1 MISVSRRVLLYWLLL
16 LIPTLI
22 VGAGA
27 FWLVQ
32 REEARI
38 NEHRRAADTA
48 RRAAIEARTRLIAE
62 NIEVIVSDVQ
72 AGLMA
77 TLNAAPDTSPAAF
90 LSEWRRANPLVRD
103 TFQASGAGRLL
114 WGRASDATLAWL
126 ATSPWREPAPHPA
139 AATTDDELARANEF
153 LLDTPPATAPAR
165 RRDQQASAD
174 NVGNFNLARQELQ
187 QVAKVQNRADYP
199 LSAPAAPPPS
209 SKIADTRH
217 GSAGI
222 PARDITHDIAAK
234 NARAPA
240 LASSSATT
248 TAASS
253 ARSSTSLA
261 PLALADSSSSTT
273 AAASSAAAAA
283 SAAEITAAPAAA
295 PPTRAAELSFDETS
309 SPIAK
314 QHAEQRAGAQ
324 SKIQNPKS
332 KSPLPLSLPLP
343 APERTGWTPWRD
355 ASGTPHLHGWRLSA
369 NGTVLVVEI
378 DLDAIASRLRDV
390 LPVNIE
396 SDEAYAIGEIGH
408 PPTHTVGRI
417 EDAPAKFSPV
427 KFPPA
432 KTARQPAITL
442 PVSASLL
449 PGWAVAG
456 YAAPAAAPNG
466 GRAFFLLG
474 TLLVATIVIA
484 ILAGGALLVRQARLS
499 AAESAQKT
507 SFVANVSHEL
517 KTPLTTIRLYA
528 ELLEQGRVRDE
539 ARRAGYLQTISR
551 ETQRLARLVNNVLD
565 FSRLEQGRKKLDLA
579 PRDLREEIARIL
591 DRHAPRLAEAGL
603 RLDLLR
609 PAAPCIVTTDLDAV
623 EQIIINLLD
632 NACKYAA
639 AGGEVT
645 VTLSDSDAGA
655 PPVNRSAGIPA
666 RDIADKFQAKREAC
680 HVHAPAHDQ
689 TVRAPARGQTTRAS
703 AHGQTTRA
711 AVTITVSDRGPGIP
725 PAHRALI
732 FEKFH
737 RVDDTLTAAQGGAGL
752 GLSIARQLARALGGE
767 LTHSPREGGGSE
779 FTLTLRT

>member
-16 LIPTLI
+16 LVPTLI

-32 REEARI
+32 REEVRI
-38 NEHRRAADTA
+38 NERRRSADTT

-77 TLNAAPDTSPAAF
+77 TLNDAPDTSPAAF

-126 ATSPWREPAPHPA
+126 ATSPWREPAPRPA
-139 AATTDDELARANEF
+139 AASTDDELARANAF
-153 LLDTPPATAPAR
+153 LLDTPPDTADAR
-165 RRDQQASAD
+165 KHAQVTGNVQQL
-174 NVGNFNLARQELQ
+174 NIARQELQ
-187 QVAKVQNRADYP
+187 QVAKVQNRFDSVASSNAAPP
-199 LSAPAAPPPS
+199 LAVHGATGVTPVAGTAVQTRGQEARTPAATAAAAEAETEAPAPAAE
-209 SKIADTRH
+209 I
-217 GSAGI
+217 
-222 PARDITHDIAAK
+222 
-234 NARAPA
+234 
-240 LASSSATT
+240 
-248 TAASS
+248 
-253 ARSSTSLA
+253 
-261 PLALADSSSSTT
+261 
-273 AAASSAAAAA
+273 SAAAGISPFSP
-283 SAAEITAAPAAA
+283 SALQP
-295 PPTRAAELSFDETS
+295 F
-309 SPIAK
+309 SP
-314 QHAEQRAGAQ
+314 
-324 SKIQNPKS
+324 S
-332 KSPLPLSLPLP
+332 P

-355 ASGTPHLHGWRLSA
+355 ASGTPHLHGWRLCA

-378 DLDAIASRLRDV
+378 DLDAVATRLRDV

-396 SDEAYAIGEIGH
+396 PDEAYAIGEIGH
-408 PPTHTVGRI
+408 PPTHTVGSVK
-417 EDAPAKFSPV
+417 DAPAKSTSAKPSP
-427 KFPPA
+427 A
-432 KTARQPAITL
+432 ETARQPAVTL
-442 PVSASLL
+442 PISASLL

-456 YAAPAAAPNG
+456 HAAPAAAPNG

-474 TLLVATIVIA
+474 TLLVATFVIA

-528 ELLEQGRVRDE
+528 ELLEQGRVRDD
-539 ARRAGYLQTISR
+539 ARRAGCLRTISR

-579 PRDLREEIARIL
+579 PHDLREEIARIL

-609 PAAPCIVTTDLDAV
+609 PAAPCVVTTDLDAV

-645 VTLSDSDAGA
+645 VTLNGAGTGA
-655 PPVNRSAGIPA
+655 GDPPVKVEAAPGRLAGEAAGPGGESSGGSGGMGVPPMLDRVARVSRPCFAEPSPENMGGTPMPHNPPIPHKP
-666 RDIADKFQAKREAC
+666 RG
-680 HVHAPAHDQ
+680 PA
-689 TVRAPARGQTTRAS
+689 A
-703 AHGQTTRA
+703 RA
-711 AVTITVSDRGPGIP
+711 AVSITVSDRGPGIP

-767 LTHSPREGGGSE
+767 LACSPREGGGSV
-779 FTLTLRT
+779 FTLILRV

>member
-16 LIPTLI
+16 LVPTLI

-32 REEARI
+32 REEVRI
-38 NEHRRAADTA
+38 NERQRSADTT

-77 TLNAAPDTSPAAF
+77 TLNDAPDTSPAAF
-90 LSEWRRANPLVRD
+90 LSEWRRANPLVHD

-126 ATSPWREPAPHPA
+126 ATSPWREPAHHPA
-139 AATTDDELARANEF
+139 AASTDEELARANDF
-153 LLDTPPATAPAR
+153 LLDTPPDIAASRQRDQRAPA
-165 RRDQQASAD
+165 A
-174 NVGNFNLARQELQ
+174 NVGNFSIARQELQ

-199 LSAPAAPPPS
+199 LSANAGAPPS
-209 SKIADTRH
+209 SKIADARH

-222 PARDITHDIAAK
+222 PARV
-234 NARAPA
+234 PA
-240 LASSSATT
+240 SATLD
-248 TAASS
+248 AEI
-253 ARSSTSLA
+253 
-261 PLALADSSSSTT
+261 
-273 AAASSAAAAA
+273 AAAAGG
-283 SAAEITAAPAAA
+283 IPA
-295 PPTRAAELSFDETS
+295 RAAELSLDEAS
-309 SPIAK
+309 SSIA
-314 QHAEQRAGAQ
+314 ERRGSAQ
-324 SKIQNPKS
+324 SEIENPKS
-332 KSPLPLSLPLP
+332 KITRP

-355 ASGTPHLHGWRLSA
+355 ASGTPHLHGWRLCV

-378 DLDAIASRLRDV
+378 DLDAIATRLRDV

-417 EDAPAKFSPV
+417 EDAPAKSSS
-427 KFPPA
+427 A
-432 KTARQPAITL
+432 KTARKPAITL
-442 PVSASLL
+442 PISASLL

-456 YAAPAAAPNG
+456 YAAPAAASNG

-474 TLLVATIVIA
+474 TLLVATFVIA

-528 ELLEQGRVRDE
+528 ELLEQGRVRDD

-579 PRDLREEIARIL
+579 PHDLREEIARIL
-591 DRHAPRLAEAGL
+591 DRHAPRVAEAGL
-603 RLDLLR
+603 RLDLMR
-609 PAAPCIVTTDLDAV
+609 PDAPCVVTTDLDAV
-623 EQIIINLLD
+623 EQIVINLLD

-639 AGGEVT
+639 AGGEVA
-645 VTLSDSDAGA
+645 VALMDSDAGDPPMPQTPRNPHEQTACA
-655 PPVNRSAGIPA
+655 PFRSAGRADCRPSASKPA
-666 RDIADKFQAKREAC
+666 RDIADKN
-680 HVHAPAHDQ
+680 
-689 TVRAPARGQTTRAS
+689 VRAPV
-703 AHGQTTRA
+703 HGQAARA
-711 AVTITVSDRGPGIP
+711 AVSVIVSDRGPGIP
-725 PAHRALI
+725 PSHHALI

-767 LTHSPREGGGSE
+767 LAYSPREGGGSH
-779 FTLTLRT
+779 FTLTLPCRTARADEA